1 MKKILSGNAAFAR
14 GAFEAGVTV
23 ASAYPGT
30 PSTEILENIAKTYPE
45 IYAEWA
51 PNEKVALEVVS
62 GASLTGVRTMA
73 VMKHVG
79 VNVAADP
86 LMSMAYTETRGGVVL
101 ISCDDPQLFSS
112 QNEQDNRQY
121 ARFAKLPMLE
131 PACSQDAKD
140 FMLAAF
146 ELSEANGCP
155 VLVRSTTRI
164 SHSLGVVELGEPLA
178 PPKTSMAWKPEN
190 WVLLPAHARRRH
202 PEIEAR
208 LEKLR
213 EMANSS
219 PLNVIEKGDKKLG
232 IIASGVAYQYAKEAC
247 PEASFLKLGF
257 SYPLPDQKV
266 REFAAMVDE
275 LWVVEELDPF
285 MEDQIKAMGIQVHGK
300 DKLPMCGELSTDIV
314 RGAILGAAQ
323 ATVPSVQL
331 PPRPPSMCPGCPHR
345 GTLYALKK
353 AGCFICGDIG
363 CYTLGFLPPL
373 SAIDTC
379 LCMGAGINQA
389 HGMSKAFGERQ
400 EKIAAVLGDST
411 FFHSG
416 VTGVMNLA
424 YNQGAALVVILDNR
438 ITAMTGAQENPGTGQ
453 TLKGDPT
460 SAIDIETL
468 VKALNVP
475 FVATVNPYDY
485 NATLETINQALATN
499 GPAVIIAKAPCVLL
513 RPDSL
518 PYKPFK
524 INPGRCVGCKAC
536 LKLGCPAIEF
546 KPKLASINELCVG
559 CGACVQLCRYGAI
572 SGGDK

>member
-14 GAFEAGVTV
+14 GAYEAGVTV

-30 PSTEILENIAKTYPE
+30 PSTEILEDIAKTYPE

-51 PNEKVALEVVS
+51 PNEKVALEVAS
-62 GASLTGVRTMA
+62 GASLTGARTMA

-86 LMSMAYTETRGGVVL
+86 LMSMAYTEIRGGLVL

-121 ARFAKLPMLE
+121 ARFAKIPMLE
-131 PACSQDAKD
+131 PASSQEAKD
-140 FMLAAF
+140 YMLAAF
-146 ELSEANGCP
+146 ELSEAHGCP

-213 EMANSS
+213 EIANSS
-219 PLNVIEKGDKKLG
+219 PLNVIEPGDKKLG
-232 IIASGVAYQYAKEAC
+232 IIASGVAYQYAREAC

-257 SYPLPDQKV
+257 SYPLPDEKV

-285 MEDQIKAMGIQVHGK
+285 MEDQIKAMR
-300 DKLPMCGELSTDIV
+300 SAIV
-314 RGAILGAAQ
+314 GTAQ
-323 ATVPSVQL
+323 PAVPSVEL

-345 GTLYALKK
+345 GMLYALKK
-353 AGCFICGDIG
+353 AHCFICGDIG

-373 SAIDTC
+373 AAIDTC

-389 HGMSKAFGERQ
+389 HGMAKAFGERQ

-468 VKALNVP
+468 VRALNVP
-475 FVATVNPYDY
+475 FVATVNPYEHQ
-485 NATLETINQALATN
+485 ATLATVNQALETN
-499 GPAVIIAKAPCVLL
+499 GPAVIISKAPCVLL
-513 RPDSL
+513 RPKSL
-518 PYKPFK
+518 PFKPFK
-524 INPGRCVGCKAC
+524 INPGRCTGCKAC

-546 KPKLASINELCVG
+546 RPKLASINDLCVG
-559 CGACVQLCRYGAI
+559 CGACVELCKFGAI